1 MTPRYRPHDED
12 DIGDDHDVDDDDGA
26 DDDNHA
32 AYILLPQRCSSL
44 QKH

>member
-1 MTPRYRPHDED
+1 MTPRYRPHDDD
-12 DIGDDHDVDDDDGA
+12 DIGDVHVVVDDDGA

-44 QKH
+44 QVG